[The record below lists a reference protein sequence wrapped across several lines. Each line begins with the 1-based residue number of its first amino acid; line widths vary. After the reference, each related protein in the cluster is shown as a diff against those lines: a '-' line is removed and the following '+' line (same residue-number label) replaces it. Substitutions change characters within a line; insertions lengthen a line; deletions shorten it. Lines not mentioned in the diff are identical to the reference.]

1 MGVPAPPPPPSSSS
15 SSSSSGEGVV
25 FGLCQVTLVASCPGV
40 VPLLLGH
47 ERSIWILASRP

>member
-1 MGVPAPPPPPSSSS
+1 
-15 SSSSSGEGVV
+15 VV
-25 FGLCQVTLVASCPGV
+25 FGLRQVTLVASRPGV